1 MVSVDECAEQF
12 LQLERALSS
21 VPFLSPQVLMKRP
34 RGRDAMSFLSLGL
47 FPTMVDNGMARELEI
62 NPDLY
67 NLRLGKNGL

>member
-1 MVSVDECAEQF
+1 
-12 LQLERALSS
+12 
-21 VPFLSPQVLMKRP
+21 MKRP